1 MSIISVE
8 PEITVMLKKIRKR
21 IAIAFFVL
29 ITILFLDITGTL
41 HGLLGWMAKIQFVPA
56 VLGLHLGFIVFLVVL
71 TLVFGRVY
79 CSVICPLGILQ
90 DVISWFAGKR
100 NKLRFSYSPA
110 INWLRYLFLFV
121 FVIAVVFGVGS
132 IIALL
137 DPYGAFGRITSH
149 LLDPIYRWGN
159 NLLAYF
165 SERVGSYTFY
175 TVDVWL
181 KSLPIFIVV
190 LLTFVLISV
199 LAWKNGRTYCN
210 TVCPVGTVLGFLSR
224 YAYLRPVFTVEKCNA
239 CNLCVGN
246 CKSSCIDI
254 QKHTIDYSRCVVCMN
269 CIDACNRDAI
279 TYQPTF
285 RLRKIETGV
294 PVTTFSKTQR
304 DNKSRRSFLTMASLL
319 TMSTLLRA
327 QEEVVE
333 GGLAVVANKKTPERE
348 NPITPPGSISARNI
362 REHCTGCGL
371 CISSCPNNILRP
383 STGLLTFMQPEL
395 SYEKGYCRP
404 ECALCSEVC
413 PTGAILKI
421 SPEEKSATKIGA
433 AVWIKERCVVVTDNV
448 DCGNCAQHCPTG
460 AIEMI
465 AIDAS
470 DDQSKKVPAVN
481 TERCIGCG
489 ACEHLCPSRPL
500 SAIYVEGTVSHR
512 MV

>member
-1 MSIISVE
+1 MSLLSVE
-8 PEITVMLKKIRKR
+8 PEKSVMLKKIRKR
-21 IAIAFFVL
+21 IAIVFFAL
-29 ITILFLDITGTL
+29 ITLLFIDVTGTL

-56 VLGLHLGFIVFLVVL
+56 ILGLHLGLIVFLVVL

-90 DVISWFAGKR
+90 DVISWIAGKR
-100 NKLRFSYSPA
+100 KKLRFRYSPA
-110 INWLRYLFLFV
+110 INWLRYLFLVV
-121 FVIAVVFGVGS
+121 FVVAVAAGIGS
-132 IIALL
+132 VIALL
-137 DPYGAFGRITSH
+137 DPYGAFGRITSY
-149 LLDPIYRWGN
+149 LLDPFYRWGN

-165 SERVGSYTFY
+165 AERVDSYSFY
-175 TVDVWL
+175 SVDVWL
-181 KSLPIFIVV
+181 KSLPVFIVA
-190 LLTFVLISV
+190 LLTFGLISV

-210 TVCPVGTVLGFLSR
+210 TVCPVGTLLGFLSR

-254 QKHTIDYSRCVVCMN
+254 KNHIIDYSRCVVCMN

-279 TYQPTF
+279 SYQPTF

-294 PVTTFSKTQR
+294 PVATFSKSQG

-319 TMSTLLRA
+319 TLSTMIKA
-327 QEEVVE
+327 QEEIVE
-333 GGLAVVANKKTPERE
+333 GGLAVIADKKAPERKI
-348 NPITPPGSISARNI
+348 PVVPPGSISGRHI

-371 CISSCPNNILRP
+371 CVSTCPNNILRP
-383 STGLLTFMQPEL
+383 SSGLMTFMQPEM
-395 SYEKGYCRP
+395 SYERGYCRP
-404 ECALCSEVC
+404 ECTLCSEVC

-421 SPEEKSATKIGA
+421 SSEEKSATKIGT
-433 AVWIKERCVVVTDNV
+433 AVWIRERCVVETDDVN
-448 DCGNCAQHCPTG
+448 CGNCAQHCPAG

-465 AIDAS
+465 SIDDA
-470 DDQSKKVPAVN
+470 DDKSKKIPAVN

-489 ACEHLCPSRPL
+489 ACEYVCPSRPL
-500 SAIYVEGTVSHR
+500 SAIYVEGIVSHR